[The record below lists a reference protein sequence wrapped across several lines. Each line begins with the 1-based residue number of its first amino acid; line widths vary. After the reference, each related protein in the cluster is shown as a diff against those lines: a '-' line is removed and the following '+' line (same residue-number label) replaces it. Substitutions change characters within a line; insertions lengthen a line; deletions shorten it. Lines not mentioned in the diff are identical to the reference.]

1 MGDTLAKLKVVLEAS
16 TAQYKKEMNQVKQ
29 VTKGVSD
36 SIQAETSKVRQATR
50 MDNVTESVKK
60 QTSVLQKMKRSL
72 TAFQLKTGIKAPTE
86 EYTKR
91 SKRQNRFCARLDWR
105 VAW

>member
-36 SIQAETSKVRQATR
+36 SIQSETSKVRQATR

-60 QTSVLQKMKRSL
+60 QTSVL
-72 TAFQLKTGIKAPTE
+72 
-86 EYTKR
+86 
-91 SKRQNRFCARLDWR
+91 
-105 VAW
+105 

>member
-36 SIQAETSKVRQATR
+36 SIQAAMQPWEHG
-50 MDNVTESVKK
+50 VKYSDIVNLYDK
-60 QTSVLQKMKRSL
+60 YVEEGGSQVNLYKDVIIQTLAVSGFFTQKMAEEL
-72 TAFQLKTGIKAPTE
+72 LEATE
-86 EYTKR
+86 EE
-91 SKRQNRFCARLDWR
+91 L
-105 VAW
+105 